1 MKTWLG
7 GRYVITIGKQ
17 LPDIMLLEFVGR
29 RKLIV
34 NLRYKSSS
42 FILSE
47 NLQAHA
53 KFLKREPIL
62 QRT

>member
-1 MKTWLG
+1 
-7 GRYVITIGKQ
+7 
-17 LPDIMLLEFVGR
+17 MLLEFVGR